1 MRLIDTIKM
10 QLDPMHIKK
19 INQIDDFDFS
29 KTLKKVNADLGGLTA
44 KYLQEGIENLKR
56 YYVVALLDPLNEHAV
71 SRPVDPFW
79 HAHILHTKDY
89 ELFCQSIF
97 GQYVHHSPLDIE
109 DSAEVQEL
117 TSLYTYT
124 LKIYSKIFHSF
135 NSDWWPAIDDKATVS
150 LINGPIVCLHMS
162 ISTEEICSKSLFAQQ
177 SKVRAA

>member
-1 MRLIDTIKM
+1 MRLIDTIKI
-10 QLDPMHIKK
+10 QLDPMHINK

-71 SRPVDPFW
+71 SRLVDPFW

-89 ELFCQSIF
+89 EFFCQSIF
-97 GQYVHHSPLDIE
+97 GQYIHHQPLDF
-109 DSAEVQEL
+109 DDLTAFQEV
-117 TSLYTYT
+117 TSLYSYT

-135 NSDWWPAIDDKATVS
+135 NSDWWPAIDDKAS
-150 LINGPIVCLHMS
+150 GSPINGPVVCQHMF
-162 ISTEEICSKSLFAQQ
+162 ISTEEIRAKSLFAQQ
-177 SKVRAA
+177 LKGRAA